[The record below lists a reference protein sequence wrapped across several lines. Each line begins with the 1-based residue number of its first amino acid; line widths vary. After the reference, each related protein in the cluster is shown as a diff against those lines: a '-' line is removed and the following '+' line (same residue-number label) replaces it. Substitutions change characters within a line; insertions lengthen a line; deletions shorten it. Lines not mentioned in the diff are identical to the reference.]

1 MNSRIFGETLVSQ
14 DSIKTK
20 YAELSHGTDK
30 PLITSGEW
38 TKGWTS
44 WKCRTHFKNKQ
55 LVCKLYKYQSWNL
68 YLHDFRDWCQMK
80 YSFIQGQS

>member
-30 PLITSGEW
+30 PLITSGE
-38 TKGWTS
+38 
-44 WKCRTHFKNKQ
+44 
-55 LVCKLYKYQSWNL
+55 
-68 YLHDFRDWCQMK
+68 
-80 YSFIQGQS
+80 